1 MKTVEIRLNGEH
13 VASVLHARGYFA
25 RLRGLLGRSINEDGG
40 LMLTPCNSIH
50 TVGMRYPIDAVYLD
64 RSWRV
69 LRVDNALAIGKIW
82 PMERAARHVLE
93 LSAGRAKKYAIKA
106 GDILEVIP

>member
-1 MKTVEIRLNGEH
+1 MKTVEVRLNGERI
-13 VASVLHARGYFA
+13 ASVLHARGFFV
-25 RLRGLLGRSINEDGG
+25 RLRGLLGRSITEDGG

-50 TVGMRYPIDAVYLD
+50 TVGMGYPIDAVYLD
-64 RSWRV
+64 KFWRV
-69 LRVDNALAIGKIW
+69 LRVDDSLAAGKVC
-82 PMERAARHVLE
+82 PMERRARHVLE

>member
-1 MKTVEIRLNGEH
+1 MKTVEIWLNGER
-13 VASVLHARGYFA
+13 VASVLHARGFFA
-25 RLRGLLGRSINEDGG
+25 RLRGLLGRSIDEDGG

-50 TVGMRYPIDAVYLD
+50 TVGMRYKIDAVYLD

-69 LRVDNALAIGKIW
+69 LRVSDSLAIGKVW
-82 PMERAARHVLE
+82 PMERGAKHVLE
-93 LSAGRAKKYAIKA
+93 LSAGSAKKHAIKA